1 MTAPYSRV
9 YPSIRDDDKFAHV
22 YECDICLSWWVRL
35 LLDADALWPASV
47 YFPAGCPQHAIDE
60 LAKSTLLTRVN
71 GSRYKITG
79 LDAERA
85 KRQGQASNAATV
97 RWDRAKAIAPETGD
111 PADAY
116 WQLTGRYPAG
126 KALKWIDDLGAQYG
140 ATQTVAAIV
149 KAHIDDSNVGTL
161 LGRSSDA
168 LRSEARAL
176 DRKEADEE
184 RVRLAEKRSIPVTMP
199 EWDEATRTALWESH
213 KIAIAKAVGK

>member
-1 MTAPYSRV
+1 MTVPYSRV
-9 YPSIRDDDKFAHV
+9 YPSIRDDEKFAHV
-22 YECDICLSWWVRL
+22 YECNECLAWWVRL
-35 LLDADALWPASV
+35 LLDADAIWPNSV
-47 YFPAGCPQHAIDE
+47 YFPAGCPTHAIE
-60 LAKSTLLTRVN
+60 EMAKCTLITRIN

-85 KRQGQASNAATV
+85 KRQGQATKAADA
-97 RWDRAKAIAPETGD
+97 RWGKGQLPETGD

-116 WQLTGRYPAG
+116 WQLTGRYPTG

-140 ATQTVAAIV
+140 ASQTVAAIV

-168 LRSEARAL
+168 LRSEARSL

-184 RVRLAEKRSIPVTMP
+184 RQRLAEKRAVPVTMP
-199 EWDEATRTALWESH
+199 VWDDAERQALWAKH
-213 KIAIAKAVGK
+213 KDALALAAGK